1 MMQKPG
7 KRQNK
12 FTKFIFPVGLLTS
25 TFTISAVVGSAYNI
39 EFTHASKQ
47 QTYSAEKQINN
58 YFDSMYKPSISFQSS
73 TTDTSKQ
80 DENATHFD
88 PLLIEKARDF
98 SIDYYRKNWDKQEL
112 QTQLSIATN
121 HQIDVDKC
129 VADFNSSLEDV
140 STLQVIDDQLA
151 PPIQQSYSISFH
163 SNTIVNYVPVDLYTS
178 VINTTASLMLVN
190 GAISAG
196 MAVFYFSGLQWAS
209 GAIAVAA
216 SVTSIVCSGILFGA
230 AGNISGDVIGSY
242 QYKRDYEKSKSQS
255 DISTWNTNYIDHV
268 LYWAEEISKTESIG
282 TTLSYAFAAI
292 GLGLDIAESIKFAL
306 KIPGA
311 DELAYLGL
319 TNSVLLYFYSQMDF
333 VKTNIVEK

>member
-98 SIDYYRKNWDKQEL
+98 SIDYYRKN
-112 QTQLSIATN
+112 
-121 HQIDVDKC
+121 
-129 VADFNSSLEDV
+129 
-140 STLQVIDDQLA
+140 
-151 PPIQQSYSISFH
+151 
-163 SNTIVNYVPVDLYTS
+163 
-178 VINTTASLMLVN
+178 
-190 GAISAG
+190 
-196 MAVFYFSGLQWAS
+196 
-209 GAIAVAA
+209 
-216 SVTSIVCSGILFGA
+216 
-230 AGNISGDVIGSY
+230 
-242 QYKRDYEKSKSQS
+242 
-255 DISTWNTNYIDHV
+255 
-268 LYWAEEISKTESIG
+268 
-282 TTLSYAFAAI
+282 
-292 GLGLDIAESIKFAL
+292 
-306 KIPGA
+306 
-311 DELAYLGL
+311 
-319 TNSVLLYFYSQMDF
+319 
-333 VKTNIVEK
+333 